1 MFVSATTMLIPLVR
15 KFGNYESD
23 KMRVEMLNDE
33 KGNEAMDLISTL
45 AIENHNKACDVGRS
59 MLRMS
64 ISPENNLPTLSED
77 RLSILASGPP
87 SLPPS
92 PAVSKSTTAHYFLD
106 GSGVPPLPPPST
118 THLDLQNET
127 EFQKP
132 PKTYEGWL
140 YKGSGKG
147 FGYKKRYF
155 VLSENQFCYRN
166 EKNNGVSTRCF
177 LKMAILNP
185 LPEDFPS
192 KTTTEFKFRVQ
203 IQQKKKKKSSTR
215 MFYLCA
221 DTQIELDV
229 WLFKFQEHI
238 AYANMSSMKGS
249 PLPPSATYLLHCF
262 SSDDED
268 NTDSQKIPKPTEGW
282 LYKSNGKGS
291 VYKKR
296 YIVLSKNQF
305 YYRNKQKKDGI
316 STRCFLKM
324 AILNPLPEDF
334 PSKPKTEFKFRVQIQ
349 VIKKKSTSTRIHFLC
364 ADTQEELDVWLSK
377 FQEHIAYAN
386 RSAVPTDQPSQN
398 GPPLP
403 APTEINKSLSSTETV
418 DELFSSVMLQ
428 AQSLLGADRSTL
440 FIVDKKNKELWT
452 RIATEIEPIRIPM
465 NAGIVGQCVVKN
477 TPLRIG
483 DAYQCEYFNQAV
495 DQKTG
500 YKTTSVLAMPV
511 CNTDGKVLGALQV
524 INKIQDTDSNQ
535 IDVFNEDD
543 EELLAHLCGHIAVAI
558 ERCEENESGQPIDE
572 YTMSE
577 GINYLQALEKQLAS
591 MKRSRPPPSS
601 TTPLDIHSGISDIP
615 KIPKTYEGWLYESNG
630 NWLVGYKKRYF
641 VLSENQFVFRNK
653 QKQGGVSTRCFL
665 KLAILNPLPEKFPSK
680 PKTEFKFRVQITVKK
695 KKKTKTTMHYLC
707 ADTQEELDVW
717 LSKFQEHIAY
727 ANRSAVPT
735 DQPSMNGPPLPA
747 PTTTHPGQYDAA
759 KKMRLAR
766 LVGMTK
772 SLSSTES
779 IDELFSSVM
788 SEAQSLL
795 GADRSTKKKFTEGCQ
810 LLTLKLLRKRCLS
823 NLSRFWETNRLKR
836 Q

>member
-1 MFVSATTMLIPLVR
+1 MKPFHPPYNLTTKLNEEQMFVSATTMLIPLVR

-349 VIKKKSTSTRIHFLC
+349 HKKKKRSVSLSRDSFTTRMFYLC
-364 ADTQEELDVWLSK
+364 TDTQEELDLWLLK
-377 FQEHIAYAN
+377 FQEHIEYAN
-386 RSAVPTDQPSQN
+386 MSATRPGQHDTCSKVSIN
-398 GPPLP
+398 GPPVS
-403 APTEINKSLSSTETV
+403 APSAIHQDDIDDNEDTNATTEESSPPVRNIGDEVEVEIDEGEYYTGVITFVNHPDEGALEEVSYDILFDDGDHGENVLENELRQETE
-418 DELFSSVMLQ
+418 SSPSQ
-428 AQSLLGADRSTL
+428 
-440 FIVDKKNKELWT
+440 
-452 RIATEIEPIRIPM
+452 PIR
-465 NAGIVGQCVVKN
+465 N
-477 TPLRIG
+477 IG
-483 DAYQCEYFNQAV
+483 DQIEVEFDEGEY
-495 DQKTG
+495 
-500 YKTTSVLAMPV
+500 YKGVITFVNHP
-511 CNTDGKVLGALQV
+511 DEGALEEVSYDILFDDGDHKEDVMENELRQETEESLPPPSQPPQPPPPQSPPSLPMRNIGDQIEVEFDEGEYYKGV
-524 INKIQDTDSNQ
+524 ITFVNHPRPNEEGVFGDGSYDILFDDGDHRE
-535 IDVFNEDD
+535 DVLENELRQEP
-543 EELLAHLCGHIAVAI
+543 EELL
-558 ERCEENESGQPIDE
+558 PPP
-572 YTMSE
+572 
-577 GINYLQALEKQLAS
+577 LAS
-591 MKRSRPPPSS
+591 NGGLEMNRFIFVKKKNSSILLLNTNPTPP
-601 TTPLDIHSGISDIP
+601 TLPL
-615 KIPKTYEGWLYESNG
+615 
-630 NWLVGYKKRYF
+630 
-641 VLSENQFVFRNK
+641 
-653 QKQGGVSTRCFL
+653 
-665 KLAILNPLPEKFPSK
+665 PLPENLPPPPQPPS
-680 PKTEFKFRVQITVKK
+680 
-695 KKKTKTTMHYLC
+695 
-707 ADTQEELDVW
+707 
-717 LSKFQEHIAY
+717 IA
-727 ANRSAVPT
+727 
-735 DQPSMNGPPLPA
+735 
-747 PTTTHPGQYDAA
+747 
-759 KKMRLAR
+759 
-766 LVGMTK
+766 
-772 SLSSTES
+772 
-779 IDELFSSVM
+779 
-788 SEAQSLL
+788 
-795 GADRSTKKKFTEGCQ
+795 
-810 LLTLKLLRKRCLS
+810 
-823 NLSRFWETNRLKR
+823 
-836 Q
+836 